1 MFASIKNVVK
11 SVKTAVASAF
21 AKRWVKVV
29 GITGVV
35 LVVIGGAAL
44 AFPAAAA
51 AVVGAIGSAVS
62 AIGNFFKGL
71 FTKSEEAAP
80 VPAPEAGAEPVA
92 A

>member
-1 MFASIKNVVK
+1 MFASIKNVVS

-35 LVVIGGAAL
+35 VVAVGGAAL
-44 AFPAAAA
+44 LFPAAAA
-51 AVVGAIGSAVS
+51 AVVGAIASGFK
-62 AIGNFFKGL
+62 AIGAFFKGL
-71 FTKSEEAAP
+71 FTKSEGDAT